1 MAAWRAK
8 YPPGNYNQTPQNP
21 RLPGRVKGC
30 QVFEFMRKSGLSL
43 KVERWCDWRPVAA
56 GRSVCTRY
64 AQGETVSREQA
75 GPELADVPAMLRRR
89 LAPIARVV
97 FQVLNHCADTRR
109 QEPVVFCSVL
119 GDINRT
125 QALLQSIVSGAPV
138 SPAAFS
144 LSVHNS
150 IGGLWSLAHDIH
162 APMVAL
168 APLEYSPVPA
178 LIEAG
183 GLLEAGSHSA
193 VNVVYYE
200 DDYPQHYK
208 AFFDA
213 PPGPTAIALRLVAP
227 ALESETSSIR
237 IDVELD
243 AGTGRAEPGSN
254 FSALRELLAGD
265 QSAIVIREPHCGWR
279 LERYP

>member
-1 MAAWRAK
+1 
-8 YPPGNYNQTPQNP
+8 
-21 RLPGRVKGC
+21 
-30 QVFEFMRKSGLSL
+30 MRKSGLSL
-43 KVERWCDWRPVAA
+43 NVERWSDWQPVAA
-56 GRSVCTRY
+56 DRSVCTRY
-64 AQGETVSREQA
+64 AQGESVSRELA
-75 GPELADVPAMLRRR
+75 DPELADVPALLRRR

-97 FQVLNHCADTRR
+97 FQVLNHCADTKC
-109 QEPVVFCSVL
+109 QEPVVFSSVL

-125 QALLQSIVSGAPV
+125 QGLLQSIVSGTPV

-183 GLLEAGSHSA
+183 GLLEAGSHSV

-213 PPGPTAIALRLVAP
+213 PPGPTAIALRLVGP
-227 ALESETSSIR
+227 ALETDASSIR
-237 IDVELD
+237 IDVDLD
-243 AGTGRAEPGSN
+243 TGAGQAEPRAN
-254 FSALRELLAGD
+254 FTALRELLAGH
-265 QSAIVIREPHCGWR
+265 QSTIVIQEPHCAWR
-279 LERYP
+279 LERYL